1 MTPNRFN
8 PALRW
13 LITHSFIVIALVV
26 LLFNFSVYI
35 IYGVNLIQFPFDY
48 DQGEGFELVDVILFS
63 QGQFPY
69 RDTDHYPFYS
79 SNYPPLFH
87 IFPLPFMWMFGAQY
101 WYGRL
106 LSFVA
111 VMIGAGVIGL
121 AVHRTVP
128 NRWIALCA
136 GLAFLS
142 SNTIYHISP
151 LFRQHMT
158 MVVFEIIAISV
169 LAWASQHPKQTLWRY
184 GLGLGLLIMAGYT
197 KQLAAFSAL
206 GALVFLFIRN
216 PRRGILLGMGFAV
229 VGLGIFAW
237 LNWATDGQWFQQ
249 AIAAN
254 VNDYYAQQTV
264 GLFRLW
270 FRLHRF
276 LIIPTLLYIAYELY
290 FTRLSVYS
298 IWFIFSLINGMASGG
313 WGAGDSYFATSIAEM
328 CVLSGLFFAR
338 LLHNQWEIAPNHR
351 WMAWIKPITTRAT
364 PSLVAMIASVVVPLC
379 YIGYGLNTLKMPTN
393 LPVYETVAHWLRITP
408 NAPAHVG
415 EKTFYDSAGRI
426 AGGYADIGHFTTPAD
441 VEAGWRLVELIQ
453 ASDKPVI
460 TEDAGFNIV
469 AGREVITNPTQLRN
483 LAHNDLFDD
492 TELIQMIEQQEF
504 GAIIFRAQF
513 YPPSVLQAIHEAYEP
528 NESESVMMNGFKY
541 IIMRP
546 RTD

>member
-1 MTPNRFN
+1 MTTDRFA
-8 PALRW
+8 PL
-13 LITHSFIVIALVV
+13 LISVFSKILIGFALVV

-35 IYGVNLIQFPFDY
+35 TYGVNLIQFPFDY

-69 RDTDHYPFYS
+69 RNTDQYPFYS

-87 IFPLPFMWMFGAQY
+87 IFPLPFMWIFGAQY

-111 VMIGAGVIGL
+111 VMVGAMVIGI
-121 AVHRTVP
+121 AIHRTVP

-158 MVVFEIIAISV
+158 MVVFEITAITV
-169 LAWASQHPKQTLWRY
+169 LAWASDHPRQTRWRY
-184 GLGLGLLIMAGYT
+184 LLGLALLIMAGYT

-206 GALVFLFIRN
+206 AALVFLFIRN
-216 PRRGILLGMGFAV
+216 PRQGVMLGIGFAV
-229 VGLGIFAW
+229 VGLGIFGW
-237 LNWATDGQWFQQ
+237 LNLATDGQWFQQ

-254 VNDYYAQQTV
+254 VNDYYPQQTV

-270 FRLHRF
+270 FRLHQF
-276 LIIPTLLYIAYELY
+276 LIIPALLYVAYELY
-290 FTRLSVYS
+290 LTRLSVYS
-298 IWFIFSLINGMASGG
+298 IWFVFSLINGMASGG
-313 WGAGDSYFATSIAEM
+313 WGAGDSYFATSIAAM
-328 CVLSGLFFAR
+328 CVLSGLFFGR
-338 LLHNQWEIAPNHR
+338 LLHNQWDIFPHHQ
-351 WMAWIKPITTRAT
+351 WMSWIKPLSERTAPAIVILAG
-364 PSLVAMIASVVVPLC
+364 VVIPLC
-379 YIGYGLNTLKMPTN
+379 YIGYGFDTLKMPTN
-393 LPVYETVAHWLRITP
+393 LPVYETVADWLHLTP

-426 AGGYADIGHFTTPAD
+426 AGGYANIGHLTTSAD
-441 VEAGWRLVELIQ
+441 IEAGWKLVELIQ

-492 TELIQMIEQQEF
+492 TELIQMIHQHEF

-513 YPPSVLQAIHEAYEP
+513 YPPNVLQAIHESYEP

-541 IIMRP
+541 IVMRP
-546 RTD
+546 RAN